1 MTLCYI
7 IIFCCRYNEQGR
19 FIFLFAEIQAPESR
33 MCTLCHGIQMRVAF
47 EPDPLWTSVPRCSLP
62 TIHLLEWVPD
72 THWGGSGDRC
82 HAISHR
88 KHTQSFTQR
97 PHSYRWPITSVLGC
111 WWRLG
116 SPLPCGDKQV
126 GIFHTG
132 RNRKREGESH
142 RTSVPVWSFRFKKEI
157 GAMWRTVA
165 ARSEPWCLWVYFEE
179 VRLPGFLFC
188 WENKPALKHNC
199 T

>member
-1 MTLCYI
+1 
-7 IIFCCRYNEQGR
+7 
-19 FIFLFAEIQAPESR
+19 

-132 RNRKREGESH
+132 RNHERQGSHIAPPCPFEVFGLKKKLELCEGQWQPDQSPDVCECTLRRFGCQDFSSAGK
-142 RTSVPVWSFRFKKEI
+142 TSR
-157 GAMWRTVA
+157 
-165 ARSEPWCLWVYFEE
+165 RSSTIAHNVSDLWPKQT
-179 VRLPGFLFC
+179 RLAGDVS
-188 WENKPALKHNC
+188 
-199 T
+199 